1 MSDAT
6 HLVTRDLHTRKRDL
20 PHWQTGGS
28 TYFLT
33 FRLYK
38 PETAL
43 PLTAEERAITKAA
56 ILSVHERLW
65 HVHVLTVMP
74 THAHVLATP
83 LQQSPGK
90 WYSLSMILQ
99 RVKGGS
105 AYQINAYRRSTGHI
119 WQRESFDRIV
129 RDEAEYIEKATYIL
143 NNAVKAGLAE
153 DGCLY
158 DGFWFREGDVAD

>member
-1 MSDAT
+1 MSDTA
-6 HLVTRDLHTRKRDL
+6 HLVTHDLHVRRRDL
-20 PHWQTGGS
+20 PHWQAGGS

-38 PETAL
+38 PETAS
-43 PLTAEERAITKAA
+43 PLTAEERAITKSA
-56 ILSVHERLW
+56 ILSAHERLW
-65 HVHVLTVMP
+65 RMHMLTVMP

-105 AYQINAYRRSTGHI
+105 AYQINAHRHSQEQI
-119 WQRESFDRIV
+119 WQCESFDRIV
-129 RDEAEYIEKATYIL
+129 RDEAEYVEKATYIL
-143 NNAVKAGLAE
+143 NNAVKAGFVE
-153 DGCLY
+153 DGWEY
-158 DGFWFREGDVAD
+158 DGFWCQDGDVAD